1 MPKRPGIWSRDS
13 RFSFRVSIVLAGA
26 ALLFAVPAHASK
38 LNLPAE
44 ATEGLRLVYNG
55 DPDAALPLFHKL
67 QQDQPDQ
74 PLGFLLE
81 AEARWWKI
89 YCASLEIKWNLI
101 DAWHRPRSP
110 GDDEYLALAEKA
122 TQLAEAQ
129 LAKNEPAQMHLY
141 AGMGFLLRA
150 RLLALRDDKRGTARA
165 GVKAREHFLRAT
177 ALDPDLADAY
187 TGLGLYNYYVDTLS
201 TFAKILR
208 FLMGIPGGDKHAGLQ
223 QLEKAMKNGELTTVE
238 ARFYLAKNLRNYD
251 QQYERAADLL
261 APLAEQYPQ
270 NPLFPLLIGDMNA
283 KLNRKEKAASS
294 FHSAE
299 KLTARDP
306 GCAKRLTDVIRAALV
321 TMAGK

>member
-1 MPKRPGIWSRDS
+1 MAGRRRFFIRALWSLS
-13 RFSFRVSIVLAGA
+13 AA
-26 ALLFAVPAHASK
+26 ALLLPISAHASK

-44 ATEGLRLVYNG
+44 AAEGLRLLYNG
-55 DPDAALPLFHKL
+55 DPDAALPLFQKI
-67 QQDQPDQ
+67 QREQPDQ

-89 YCASLEIKWNLI
+89 YCQSLEIKWNLI
-101 DAWHRPRSP
+101 DAWHHPRSP
-110 GDDEYLALAEKA
+110 GDDEYLALADKA
-122 TQLAEAQ
+122 THLAEAQ
-129 LAKNEPAQMHLY
+129 LSKNETAQMHLY

-201 TFAKILR
+201 AFAKILR
-208 FLMGIPGGDKHAGLQ
+208 FFMGIPGGDRHIGMQ
-223 QLEKAMKNGELTTVE
+223 QLERAMKDGELTAVE

-270 NPLFPLLIGDMNA
+270 NSLFPLLIGDMNA
-283 KLNRKEKAASS
+283 KLNRKEKAAAA
-294 FHSAE
+294 FHAAE
-299 KLTARDP
+299 KLSAHDSDCAR
-306 GCAKRLTDVIRAALV
+306 RLADVIRAALA
-321 TMAGK
+321 TIGGK